1 MTPTQVSDPAEP
13 ALPLGQASQ
22 SVTLQ
27 TCELDTRLVFEA
39 TKFWGVDGDTTSL
52 WKYSRTG
59 VPPSN
64 LLREPR
70 FCSGGP
76 VPGPRADS

>member
-39 TKFWGVDGDTTSL
+39 TKFWGWMVTQHHCGNIL
-52 WKYSRTG
+52 EL
-59 VPPSN
+59 VCP
-64 LLREPR
+64 LLT
-70 FCSGGP
+70 C
-76 VPGPRADS
+76 